1 MNRTL
6 HLSRPGREP
15 ASESSD
21 SGEPRPIGGEIRGLR
36 NARRLTLTDLA
47 DASGLSI
54 GYLSLLERDR
64 ATPSIKALHAVSRAL
79 GVIRGM
85 PSSSLGDAGSSLKRR
100 PCRRGFA
107 HHAVRGARSERGFSE
122 GRLLRRGCQGI

>member
-36 NARRLTLTDLA
+36 KARGLTLTDLA

-79 GVIRGM
+79 GITISWF
-85 PSSSLGDAGSSLKRR
+85 PRR
-100 PCRRGFA
+100 MKCRRRSA
-107 HHAVRGARSERGFSE
+107 ISSCAARAAE
-122 GRLLRRGCQGI
+122 G